1 MREKISKIYRRYAR
15 RTLAAVLCLVAVFC
29 AFPLQAFAATG
40 LGYRWTRVKSAADM
54 TKYYTDGKTD
64 RDPKKYLVLDDYV
77 KDNMS
82 QMTSD
87 SNQDHWFKVLI
98 VYDDKYFYSGT
109 STCSDGECLSA
120 TRILPSYQMDVTK
133 DSFET
138 SRGYMAP
145 YIRYAG
151 TDKDNSQAGG
161 QMQKYVLR
169 AANSDDSMSSDVIA
183 FNASWYGIKYAA
195 AVYGE
200 FRITNASS
208 LSSSTHGAACSS
220 TLHPDAVFNWVGDR
234 VNLFYNLKGAVDR
247 DWTYEKHDN
256 KISMTKYPSN
266 SECLFKIFIGSPKP
280 VSQTLENLVI
290 SAGLTTTYTSNIF
303 VQGVKVTVPK
313 NATLVLEGLTQN
325 NALIYVDGGTLIIR
339 GNVDNDLAY
348 QDKGNAD
355 SSKDSDIE
363 YGSIVVDNGGLLYI
377 ENNGTLLER
386 SNGSVLK
393 LLNGSSCVIDG
404 SCVVKKKIVVDNS
417 SLSVRAGAAL
427 LLGVVPGKLTATEC
441 FGRSYILGTGKEEYL
456 STLVSQSQH
465 WENLGTENAKQVNDG
480 AFIMK
485 NYASFVSD
493 GLYFQGPNELNVWDT
508 QTVYYDC
515 LQATNI
521 NAKIKDMVRKW

>member
-1 MREKISKIYRRYAR
+1 MREKISKIYRKYAR

-40 LGYRWTRVKSAADM
+40 LGYKWTRVKSAADL
-54 TKYYTDGKTD
+54 KNYYTPGKTD
-64 RDPKKYLVLDDYV
+64 HDPKKYLVQDDYV
-77 KDNMS
+77 KTNMKE
-82 QMTSD
+82 MTGD
-87 SNQDHWFKVLI
+87 TNADHWFKVLI
-98 VYDDKYFYSGT
+98 VYDDKYFYSGS
-109 STCSDGECLSA
+109 STCNDGESLSA
-120 TRILPSYQMDVTK
+120 TRILPSYGMDVTK

-138 SRGYMAP
+138 SRGFMAP
-145 YIRYAG
+145 YMRYAG
-151 TDKDNSQAGG
+151 KDNDNSQAGDK
-161 QMQKYVLR
+161 MQKYVFR

-183 FNASWYGIKYAA
+183 FNASWYGIQFAA

-200 FRITNASS
+200 FRITDAKELKSSKAS
-208 LSSSTHGAACSS
+208 AACSA
-220 TLHPDAVFNWVGDR
+220 TLHPDAVFNWDGDQ
-234 VNLFYNLKGAVDR
+234 VNMFYNLKGAVDR
-247 DWTYEKHDN
+247 DWTHKDN
-256 KISMTKYPSN
+256 QISVTKYPSS
-266 SECLFKIFIGSPKP
+266 SESRFKIFVGSPKP
-280 VSQTLENLVI
+280 VSQTVKDLVVA
-290 SAGLTTTYTSNIF
+290 AGLTTTYTSNIF

-325 NALIYVDGGTLIIR
+325 NGLIYVDGGTLIIR

-404 SCVVKKKIVVDNS
+404 SCVVKKKIVIDNS

-441 FGRSYILGTGKEEYL
+441 FGRSYILGDGKEEYL

-465 WENLGTENAKQVNDG
+465 WENLGTQNAKQVNDG
-480 AFIMK
+480 VLIMK

-493 GLYFQGPNELNVWDT
+493 GLYFHAPTDLDVWDVN
-508 QTVYYDC
+508 TVYYDYS
-515 LQATNI
+515 QSGNI